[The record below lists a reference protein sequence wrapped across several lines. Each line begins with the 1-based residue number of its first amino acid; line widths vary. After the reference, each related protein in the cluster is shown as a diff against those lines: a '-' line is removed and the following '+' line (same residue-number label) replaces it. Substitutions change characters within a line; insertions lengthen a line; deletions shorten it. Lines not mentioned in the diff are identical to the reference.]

1 MLDQI
6 TPSKNS
12 KIYDLGCGDGKI
24 LFQIESKFGITGI
37 GYELSPLP
45 YLISQLKT
53 LLFKYKTKIYFQNL
67 FNANLNNADYIFI
80 YLTPSII
87 QKVSNKILKEC
98 KLNTVIISN
107 TFKVPNL
114 KLIKTIA
121 GTNNTKIYV
130 YKK

>member
-24 LFQIESKFGITGI
+24 LFQIESKFGIPGI
-37 GYELSPLP
+37 GYELSLLP
-45 YLISQLKT
+45 YLISKLKT
-53 LLFKYKTKIYFQNL
+53 LLLKYKTKIYFQNL

-121 GTNNTKIYV
+121 GTNSTKIYV